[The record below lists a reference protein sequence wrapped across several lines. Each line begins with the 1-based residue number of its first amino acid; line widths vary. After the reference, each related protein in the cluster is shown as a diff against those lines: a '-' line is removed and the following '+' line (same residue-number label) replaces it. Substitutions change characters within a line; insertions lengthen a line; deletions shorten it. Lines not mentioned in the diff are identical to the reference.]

1 MTARTGRRAGT
12 KGIVMRASSTLRAE
26 KPMVG
31 WISAAQSTRMS
42 LPCNEQRGE
51 IRCEDLC
58 YSPLRPWLLRR
69 HWRRAPAMALAVQV
83 TVRVVPAMAGTVRF
97 MVRVDQAMAGV
108 ILVMAGATAEAAVV
122 PGQVSTVRAPVPD
135 MASAVRS
142 GVMAGVDP
150 KAVVQVPHT
159 RGPVPGRSTSVSPS
173 LPAKC
178 SLEGFAPG
186 QVFGGLR
193 RAPAAVQEQRKS

>member
-1 MTARTGRRAGT
+1 
-12 KGIVMRASSTLRAE
+12 MRASSTLHAIVVS
-26 KPMVG
+26 VG
-31 WISAAQSTRMS
+31 WISAAQSTRMF
-42 LPCNEQRGE
+42 LPRNEQRGE

-83 TVRVVPAMAGTVRF
+83 TVLVVPAMAGTVRV
-97 MVRVDQAMAGV
+97 MVRVDQAMAGA
-108 ILVMAGATAEAAVV
+108 ILATAGAAAV
-122 PGQVSTVRAPVPD
+122 PGQVSTARALVPD
-135 MASAVRS
+135 TAIAVRS

-150 KAVVQVPHT
+150 KAMVWAPHT
-159 RGPVPGRSTSVSPS
+159 REPVPGRSTSVSPCR
-173 LPAKC
+173 LAKS
-178 SLEGFAPG
+178 SLEGSAPG